1 MSDALIDEHDAA
13 LFDLDGVVY
22 LGPDPVPAAPDTIAE
37 LRRRGVKVG
46 FVTNNAARSA
56 EVVAQHLTD
65 IGIPTEP
72 SDVVTSGQ
80 AISDLAADTLPAG
93 ARVLIVGTESLR
105 DEARARGLQPVESAR
120 DDPVAVIQGYDSQIA
135 WPLLEEAGFAL
146 QSGAMWYAANPDIT
160 RPTDRGIVPGIGA
173 QLQVVA
179 TTCNAEP
186 VIAGKPYRPLLEATI
201 SRLRSTSPIF
211 VGDRL
216 DTDIRGANTMDIDSL
231 FVFTGSHGVA
241 DVLAAAPEDRPQNIA
256 ADLSGLLEPKREVD
270 VSDDRARCGGSTA
283 SVHAD
288 REVRAESIPDDI
300 CGQLDAVAAMMAL
313 VYGSNVTIPDDAGR
327 LFDKLH

>member
-146 QSGAMWYAANPDIT
+146 QAGAMWYAANPDIT

-201 SRLRSTSPIF
+201 SRLRSTSPIL

-216 DTDIRGANTMDIDSL
+216 DTDVRGANTMDVDSL

-270 VSDDRARCGGSTA
+270 VSGDRARCGGSIV

-288 REVRAESIPDDI
+288 REVRAESTPDDI

>member
-1 MSDALIDEHDAA
+1 MRARRQTS
-13 LFDLDGVVY
+13 DGVVY

-146 QSGAMWYAANPDIT
+146 QAGAMWYAANPDIT

-216 DTDIRGANTMDIDSL
+216 DTDIRGANTMDVDSL

-256 ADLSGLLEPKREVD
+256 ADLSG
-270 VSDDRARCGGSTA
+270 DRARCGGSIV

-288 REVRAESIPDDI
+288 REVRAESTPDDI

>member
-1 MSDALIDEHDAA
+1 VSDALIDEHDAA

-120 DDPVAVIQGYDSQIA
+120 DDPVAVIQGY
-135 WPLLEEAGFAL
+135 
-146 QSGAMWYAANPDIT
+146 AMWYAANPDIT

-216 DTDIRGANTMDIDSL
+216 DTDIRGANTMDVDSL

-270 VSDDRARCGGSTA
+270 VSGDRARCGGSIV

-288 REVRAESIPDDI
+288 REVRAESTPDDI